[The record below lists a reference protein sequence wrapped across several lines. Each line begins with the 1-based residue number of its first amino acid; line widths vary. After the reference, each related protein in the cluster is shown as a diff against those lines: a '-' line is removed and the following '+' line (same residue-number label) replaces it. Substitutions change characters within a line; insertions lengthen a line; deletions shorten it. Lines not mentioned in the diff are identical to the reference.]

1 MQDFP
6 SPSRAPWP
14 SAYEGMISWRGVA
27 KKRRAQELAGMTVK
41 CSLSV
46 ATRQQSLRGG
56 NHLACPRTNGLAQD
70 KAVQLF
76 DLDVGGLDHRPPFRN
91 LGFLP
96 GAGRLR
102 RKLILRRHLQ
112 PQVFQLL

>member
-14 SAYEGMISWRGVA
+14 SAYEGMISSRGVA

-46 ATRQQSLRGG
+46 ASKQQSWQGG
-56 NHLACPRTNGLAQD
+56 NHLPALTTRPRARHSS
-70 KAVQLF
+70 LF
-76 DLDVGGLDHRPPFRN
+76 HLDVGGLDHRPPFRN

-96 GAGRLR
+96 GAERLGRE
-102 RKLILRRHLQ
+102 LIL
-112 PQVFQLL
+112 

>member
-6 SPSRAPWP
+6 SPSRAPWL
-14 SAYEGMISWRGVA
+14 SAYEGMISSRGVA

-46 ATRQQSLRGG
+46 ATKPQSWRGG
-56 NHLACPRTNGLAQD
+56 NHCDRRCRVAHPAGAIANLVHLN
-70 KAVQLF
+70 
-76 DLDVGGLDHRPPFRN
+76 VGGLEHRPPFLN

-96 GAGRLR
+96 GAERLR
-102 RKLILRRHLQ
+102 RKLD
-112 PQVFQLL
+112 